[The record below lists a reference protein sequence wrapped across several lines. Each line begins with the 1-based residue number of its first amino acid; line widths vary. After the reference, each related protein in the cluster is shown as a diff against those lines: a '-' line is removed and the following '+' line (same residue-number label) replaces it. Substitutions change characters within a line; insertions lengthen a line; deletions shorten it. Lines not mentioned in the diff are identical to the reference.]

1 LTPVIWLFR
10 LLICEPVTET
20 GFVNIGQVYTKLS
33 LIVIFPRVVG
43 QLVQRCVHPV
53 RDFYFAHKKVMKKT
67 AEWALVFIIFT
78 IFSRNFY
85 SGSRAASFTAP
96 RSNLSYRWDEDRSA
110 LVVRAKTRLA
120 GGDALVITY
129 GAQGNAAHTGS
140 VSSRTSSPTGPAM
153 MCISCWWTSTHS
165 ETLRRTFAHFAF
177 EDHSTMRWA
186 SGVYSCRKLLKIGP
200 TFKRGGWFIRLPP
213 KSPSND
219 ATAPVTTRQPQY
231 RD

>member
-1 LTPVIWLFR
+1 VRRARDQKREVQKMFDALQILNHDPS
-10 LLICEPVTET
+10 
-20 GFVNIGQVYTKLS
+20 LS
-33 LIVIFPRVVG
+33 SQESPAVSSI
-43 QLVQRCVHPV
+43 QS
-53 RDFYFAHKKVMKKT
+53 
-67 AEWALVFIIFT
+67 
-78 IFSRNFY
+78 FSR
-85 SGSRAASFTAP
+85 SLAVVSSRAFEGFRQEHGTSCLVPLLDLCNHGRGASFTAP